1 MMIYKCCTYII
12 YLYICLYIYLFVH
25 IFVHNT
31 YIHIYIYLIYIYI
44 YVCVLYYCIMHFAIY
59 IYLYIL
65 SPLLGDKC
73 VYREHIKIPEQ
84 WGNLLGYVAFTG
96 SKWGSLGD
104 LPALAMATI
113 NCFKKK
119 RIWIPCP
126 YHHCFFFFLHGSFG
140 LNSKWGYIN
149 PTYCTMIV
157 VGVSTSITL
166 GPI

>member
-1 MMIYKCCTYII
+1 M
-12 YLYICLYIYLFVH
+12 LYIYH
-25 IFVHNT
+25 IFVHMFVHISIYTYICTHT
-31 YIHIYIYLIYIYI
+31 YIHIYISYI

-84 WGNLLGYVAFTG
+84 WGNLLGCVAFTG

-113 NCFKKK
+113 NCLKKK
-119 RIWIPCP
+119 THLDTLSLSSLFLLFFAWVIW
-126 YHHCFFFFLHGSFG
+126 
-140 LNSKWGYIN
+140 
-149 PTYCTMIV
+149 T
-157 VGVSTSITL
+157 
-166 GPI
+166 

>member
-1 MMIYKCCTYII
+1 
-12 YLYICLYIYLFVH
+12 
-25 IFVHNT
+25 
-31 YIHIYIYLIYIYI
+31 
-44 YVCVLYYCIMHFAIY
+44 MHFAIYIY

-113 NCFKKK
+113 NCFKKNAFGYLVP
-119 RIWIPCP
+119 IITVS
-126 YHHCFFFFLHGSFG
+126 FFCMGHLDLIQNGDISTQ
-140 LNSKWGYIN
+140 
-149 PTYCTMIV
+149 PTA
-157 VGVSTSITL
+157 
-166 GPI
+166 P